1 MRGKQLTFVVG
12 VCLVV
17 AQTARVAADDSVTS
31 RLRGQG
37 LTQAQLDDQWDI
49 WRASGPTHYQF
60 RFQRVCFC
68 APDYVQPGLVK
79 ELGGQIA
86 SVTDP
91 ASGDVL
97 DPSLFLT
104 IDGLFDTL
112 QSGLD
117 APADDFDKALGYPMN
132 AWIDFIVLAADD
144 EIGYTASDL
153 VSMPEPTGV
162 ALFVS
167 GIVFV
172 ARRRPW

>member
-1 MRGKQLTFVVG
+1 
-12 VCLVV
+12 
-17 AQTARVAADDSVTS
+17 
-31 RLRGQG
+31 
-37 LTQAQLDDQWDI
+37 
-49 WRASGPTHYQF
+49 
-60 RFQRVCFC
+60 
-68 APDYVQPGLVK
+68 
-79 ELGGQIA
+79 
-86 SVTDP
+86 
-91 ASGDVL
+91 
-97 DPSLFLT
+97 
-104 IDGLFDTL
+104 L